1 MTQSFAVVVLVSTL
15 GAWRPAH
22 AANVRA
28 DFEAGNVGKVEKV
41 SDTHLRCAVMGE
53 ADQDGR
59 NRQPSWFY
67 FRIDGVAGREMTV
80 DITDLHGEY
89 NYRPHKGE
97 GLRNTRPVLS
107 YDDNNWR
114 HAEHVEWLPG

>member
-1 MTQSFAVVVLVSTL
+1 MESVS
-15 GAWRPAH
+15 PDH
-22 AANVRA
+22 V
-28 DFEAGNVGKVEKV
+28 
-41 SDTHLRCAVMGE
+41 RCAVTGE
-53 ADQDGR
+53 SDQDGR

-80 DITDLHGEY
+80 DISDLQGEY

-107 YDDNNWR
+107 YDDKHWQ
-114 HAEHVEWLPG
+114 HAANVEFLPPKAPCACASRPRRTTSGSRASRRTRWHG